1 MDFMTWALQTAIA
14 HPELKDALVTS
25 DDSSLDILL
34 PDGRAFRFRP
44 GALLNE
50 NAPEEQRTEILN
62 KLISIGIAQAEHPTA
77 EADIPAQTQEN
88 PPQTAPSPQSS
99 EIHDLGLDLGKST
112 DLPDLAAPDVEAPIV
127 PIVRAADYYL
137 RSHQEAD
144 SMVYVPLTDFI
155 AAGIAFDLPQTIQP
169 VYYSQIEDD
178 AREVGEI
185 LADSVLTLR
194 HMTGSVHH
202 TVEIGMIDI
211 VGARVLTFLQP
222 ANYELS
228 WFCDLDMMQQVAEQV
243 SAQFSD
249 DIPLFVPASRTKL
262 FIVFSEDPHLADFF
276 KVLLA
281 QRDSNEAVYPLPH
294 TVAADGWREW
304 VPFPGS
310 ELAEVLGTLRNQF
323 RESIY
328 AAQIKEMSTWGE
340 FGALKDF
347 SSRRLRNNERVSTT
361 EWSNIDRF
369 GSIPDAD
376 YIIFKRAPSP
386 HPWETDQGVN
396 LPIRAHI
403 AREVWPEGFERD
415 ENAWPPRW
423 FVKGFPSEE
432 QLDKLRESADREF

>member
-25 DDSSLDILL
+25 DDASLDILL

-50 NAPEEQRTEILN
+50 NAPEDHRTEILN

-77 EADIPAQTQEN
+77 EKDLEADLASQ
-88 PPQTAPSPQSS
+88 PPSAPIQNS
-99 EIHDLGLDLGKST
+99 EIRDLGLDPAHGT
-112 DLPDLAAPDVEAPIV
+112 ELPDFTTGDIDAPIV

-144 SMVYVPLTDFI
+144 SMVYLPLTDFI
-155 AAGIAFDLPQTIQP
+155 AAGIAYDLPQTIQP

-185 LADSVLTLR
+185 LAESVFTLR
-194 HMTGSVHH
+194 RMTGSVQH
-202 TVEIGMIDI
+202 TVEIGMLDI
-211 VGARVLTFLQP
+211 MGARVLTFLQP

-262 FIVFSEDPHLADFF
+262 FVVFSEDPHLADFF

-328 AAQIKEMSTWGE
+328 AAQVKEMSTWGE

-361 EWSNIDRF
+361 EWSDIDRY
-369 GSIPDAD
+369 GSIPNTD

-423 FVKGFPSEE
+423 FVKGFPSAE